1 MSVTR
6 SDETNVHFGPV
17 SQIIHNGAFTMGT
30 ISPVVFRLLIRPLIR
45 SKGLCRGFRERKP
58 AGLFSGLII
67 ILVIAQY
74 YVFATTLIVCFITR

>member
-17 SQIIHNGAFTMGT
+17 SPIIHNGAFTMGT
-30 ISPVVFRLLIRPLIR
+30 ISPWFQAIGTPLDSVKRTLPRI
-45 SKGLCRGFRERKP
+45 RERKP
-58 AGLFSGLII
+58 AGLFSGFII